1 VHGSTRR
8 PPSTGEVLVVRELQ
22 PGLAAHLPGL
32 AGLVAE
38 TGSTLSHLAI
48 LAREYDVPTVVAVHD
63 ALRRFSP
70 GTRVFVDGTTGEV
83 RPVEG
88 GEAP

>member
-1 VHGSTRR
+1 MHGSPRR
-8 PPSTGEVLVVRELQ
+8 PPQPGDVLVVRELS
-22 PGLAAHLPGL
+22 PSLAGYLPGL

-63 ALRRFSP
+63 ALVRFAP
-70 GTRVFVDGTTGEV
+70 GTRQYVDGTTGEV
-83 RPVEG
+83 RVLEG